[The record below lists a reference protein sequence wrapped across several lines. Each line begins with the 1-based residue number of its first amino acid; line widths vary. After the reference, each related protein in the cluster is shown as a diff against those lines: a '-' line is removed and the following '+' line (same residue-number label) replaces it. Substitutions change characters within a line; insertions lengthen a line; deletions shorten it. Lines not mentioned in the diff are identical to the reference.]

1 MAPTSEERR
10 EVAARL
16 RELDHE
22 ITSYDTIESGANKL
36 EKAVYGNTSFSPIEY
51 SVRNLCGLANTLA
64 DLIDP
69 QERTC
74 HPKGDWKPV
83 SQTQKARRLV
93 CDCGYELGVDR
104 KDAAPFDLSIM
115 CELPNFCPNCGARLV
130 GE

>member
-10 EVAARL
+10 EVAERL

-74 HPKGDWKPV
+74 HMQKIDWMDKIGNKSLPRHKV
-83 SQTQKARRLV
+83 V
-93 CDCGYELGVDR
+93 CSACGLELESDMSR
-104 KDAAPFDLSIM
+104 
-115 CELPNFCPNCGARLV
+115 CLPSFYHFCPNCGARVV